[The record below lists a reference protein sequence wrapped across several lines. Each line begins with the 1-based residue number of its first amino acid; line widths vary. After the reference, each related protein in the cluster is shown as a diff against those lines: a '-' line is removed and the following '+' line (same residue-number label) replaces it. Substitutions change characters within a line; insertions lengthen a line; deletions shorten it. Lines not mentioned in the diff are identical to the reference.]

1 MRSYLE
7 MLLQRNLSTLW
18 ASQVLSAVGDQLHM
32 IAVVWISVQMAGAKA
47 GFVVSAGAIAG
58 LVVGLFAGQLADRW
72 DRRTSMIVCDV
83 MRGLTVAAVGI
94 AAQAGAL
101 QLWHLAAVGVVC
113 TVFTCLFEP
122 CMLASMPTL
131 AKTPAILRAMNS
143 LMMMTFRLARLI
155 GPALAGWLLSF
166 LPIYT
171 FFYVDS
177 LSYFVSALA
186 IWILGKNYQWRPIA
200 AATGGGARAVVAEIY
215 DAATM
220 ACRNRELF
228 EILGFSLVCGSIWAV
243 IYFLG
248 FPLLVKQSHF
258 IGVRGVGAYA
268 TLICCYGVGNVIS
281 NIAVG
286 TLELDK
292 RPAYN
297 VALGYVVMGFG
308 FVVAASS
315 PNLAIACLGCAI
327 AAVGGP
333 ISDVATVNFFA
344 RLPDEYRGKINSL
357 QRFVYSVGSA
367 VGLLAAPMLFSVCLA
382 QQGITYGA
390 VIMAILGVI
399 GVAFGRRRSAV
410 SGNGHVRSE
419 AVLASE
425 TAEAGNR

>member
-1 MRSYLE
+1 RSEHLLMRSYLE

-228 EILGFSLVCGSIWAV
+228 EILGFSLACGSIWAV
-243 IYFLG
+243 IYFL
-248 FPLLVKQSHF
+248 
-258 IGVRGVGAYA
+258 
-268 TLICCYGVGNVIS
+268 
-281 NIAVG
+281 
-286 TLELDK
+286 
-292 RPAYN
+292 
-297 VALGYVVMGFG
+297 
-308 FVVAASS
+308 
-315 PNLAIACLGCAI
+315 
-327 AAVGGP
+327 
-333 ISDVATVNFFA
+333 
-344 RLPDEYRGKINSL
+344 
-357 QRFVYSVGSA
+357 
-367 VGLLAAPMLFSVCLA
+367 
-382 QQGITYGA
+382 
-390 VIMAILGVI
+390 
-399 GVAFGRRRSAV
+399 
-410 SGNGHVRSE
+410 
-419 AVLASE
+419 
-425 TAEAGNR
+425 